1 MKVTFFL
8 GRFPIP
14 SETFVLNQ
22 ITSLIDLGHEVNIVA
37 VWPGANDYKHK
48 KYFDYNLKDKTHYLL
63 PDEKKGTLAKTLNR
77 LLSIVGH
84 IGRKQVRTA
93 MDSKRFGVHAKS
105 LLLPAVIAKNTHPVQ
120 SDVVI
125 AHFGT
130 EGVLAMKLRELGLL
144 KGAICTVFHGIDISQ
159 KEILQRYQADYR
171 RLFKETELLMP
182 ISYLWK
188 SKLEKMGCPA
198 DKVEVFRMGVNVDDY
213 NYQPRT
219 LAHERLELISVARLM
234 EKKGL
239 DVAIKACALL
249 KDRNVDF
256 RYRIIGHGP
265 LTEKMRALVDELNL
279 NDHVSLLGFQ
289 PQHKVKEFLAES
301 DIFMLPSVTGADGDM
316 EGIPV
321 ALMEAMAVGL
331 PVVSTFHSGIPELIE
346 HQKSGWLA
354 PEYDSEA
361 LADIIV
367 NIINNKD
374 SLRQTLDN
382 ARFKIETEFNEDIAN
397 KKLSQSLARSFT

>member
-22 ITSLIDLGHEVNIVA
+22 ITSLINLGHEVSIVA
-37 VWPGANDYKHK
+37 VWSGANDYKHK
-48 KYFDYNLKDKTHYLL
+48 NYFDYNLRDKTHYLL
-63 PDEKKGTLAKTLNR
+63 PNEKKGTLAKTLNR
-77 LLSIVGH
+77 LLSIIGH
-84 IGRKQVRTA
+84 LGRKQVRVA
-93 MDSKRFGVHAKS
+93 MDNRRFGAHAKS
-105 LLLPAVIAKNTHPVQ
+105 LLLPAVIAQNPPQ
-120 SDVVI
+120 SPADVII
-125 AHFGT
+125 AHFGI
-130 EGVLAMKLRELGLL
+130 EGVLAMKLCELGLL

-159 KEILQRYQADYR
+159 TDILQRYQTDYQ

-188 SKLEKMGCPA
+188 TKLEKMGCPA
-198 DKVEVFRMGVNVDDY
+198 DKVKVFRMGVNVNDY

-219 LAHERLELISVARLM
+219 LAHDRLEIISVARLM

-249 KDRNVDF
+249 KSRNVDF
-256 RYRIIGHGP
+256 RYRIVGHGP
-265 LTEKMRALVDELNL
+265 LADKMRALVDELNL
-279 NDHVSLLGFQ
+279 NDRVTLLGFQ
-289 PQHKVKEFLAES
+289 PQHKVKELLAES

-361 LADIIV
+361 LA
-367 NIINNKD
+367 NIIENILNNKG
-374 SLRQTLDN
+374 SLRQMLDH
-382 ARFKIETEFNEDIAN
+382 ARDKIETEFNEDITN
-397 KKLSQSLARSFT
+397 QELSKSLVRSFT